1 MKRNMLTAIAETIR
15 RRRNMNQ
22 TISELNRLNDRD
34 LQDIGIHRS
43 QIESVA
49 RSVIDFHRSVRD
61 VTERT
66 TDVDN
71 TDKGNKWFS
80 KS

>member
-1 MKRNMLTAIAETIR
+1 MLTAIAETIR

-71 TDKGNKWFS
+71 TDKGNE
-80 KS
+80 

>member
-1 MKRNMLTAIAETIR
+1 MLTALAETIR

-71 TDKGNKWFS
+71 TDKGNK
-80 KS
+80 

>member
-1 MKRNMLTAIAETIR
+1 MLTAIAETIR

-22 TISELNRLNDRD
+22 TISELNKLNDRD

-66 TDVDN
+66 TDADN
-71 TDKGNKWFS
+71 TDKSNE
-80 KS
+80 

>member
-1 MKRNMLTAIAETIR
+1 MKRNMLTALAETIR

-71 TDKGNKWFS
+71 TNKS
-80 KS
+80 NK

>member
-1 MKRNMLTAIAETIR
+1 MLTALAETIR

-34 LQDIGIHRS
+34 LRDIGIHRS
-43 QIESVA
+43 QIETVA
-49 RSVIDFHRSVRD
+49 RGVIDFHRSVRD

-66 TDVDN
+66 QDDTD
-71 TDKGNKWFS
+71 TDQS
-80 KS
+80 SS

>member
-1 MKRNMLTAIAETIR
+1 MLTALAETLR

-22 TISELNRLNDRD
+22 TISALSKLNDRD

-43 QIESVA
+43 QIDSVA
-49 RSVIDFHRSVRD
+49 RGLIDFHRTVRD

-66 TDVDN
+66 TDDTN
-71 TDKGNKWFS
+71 TD
-80 KS
+80 

>member
-71 TDKGNKWFS
+71 TDKGNK
-80 KS
+80 

>member
-49 RSVIDFHRSVRD
+49 RSVVDFHRSVRD

-71 TDKGNKWFS
+71 TDKGNE
-80 KS
+80 

>member
-1 MKRNMLTAIAETIR
+1 MKINMLTALAETIR
-15 RRRNMNQ
+15 RRRNMNH
-22 TISELNRLNDRD
+22 TISELNKLNDRD

-71 TDKGNKWFS
+71 TNKGNK
-80 KS
+80 

>member
-1 MKRNMLTAIAETIR
+1 MKIVMLTALAETLR

-22 TISELNRLNDRD
+22 TISALSKLNDRD

-43 QIESVA
+43 QIDSVA
-49 RSVIDFHRSVRD
+49 RGLIDFHRSVRD

-66 TDVDN
+66 TDDTN
-71 TDKGNKWFS
+71 TD
-80 KS
+80 

>member
-1 MKRNMLTAIAETIR
+1 MLTAIAETIR

-66 TDVDN
+66 TYVDN
-71 TDKGNKWFS
+71 TDKGNE
-80 KS
+80 

>member
-71 TDKGNKWFS
+71 TDKSNK
-80 KS
+80 

>member
-1 MKRNMLTAIAETIR
+1 MLTALAETIR
-15 RRRNMNQ
+15 RRRNMNH
-22 TISELNRLNDRD
+22 TISELNKLNDRD

-66 TDVDN
+66 TDVNN
-71 TDKGNKWFS
+71 TDKGNK
-80 KS
+80 

>member
-1 MKRNMLTAIAETIR
+1 MKRNMLTALAETIR

-71 TDKGNKWFS
+71 TDKGNK
-80 KS
+80 

>member
-1 MKRNMLTAIAETIR
+1 MKRNMLTALAETIR
-15 RRRNMNQ
+15 RRRNMNH
-22 TISELNRLNDRD
+22 TISELNKLNDRD

-71 TDKGNKWFS
+71 TNKGNK
-80 KS
+80 

>member
-1 MKRNMLTAIAETIR
+1 MLTALAETIR
-15 RRRNMNQ
+15 RRRNMNH
-22 TISELNRLNDRD
+22 TISELNKLNDRD

-71 TDKGNKWFS
+71 TDKGNK
-80 KS
+80 

>member
-15 RRRNMNQ
+15 RRRNMNH
-22 TISELNRLNDRD
+22 TISELNKLNDRD

-71 TDKGNKWFS
+71 TDKGNK
-80 KS
+80 

>member
-71 TDKGNKWFS
+71 TDKGNE
-80 KS
+80 

>member
-1 MKRNMLTAIAETIR
+1 MKRNMLTALAETIR

-71 TDKGNKWFS
+71 TDKGNE
-80 KS
+80 

>member
-1 MKRNMLTAIAETIR
+1 MKRNMLTALAETIR
-15 RRRNMNQ
+15 RRRNMNH
-22 TISELNRLNDRD
+22 TISELNKLNDRD

-66 TDVDN
+66 TDVNN
-71 TDKGNKWFS
+71 TDKGNK
-80 KS
+80 

>member
-66 TDVDN
+66 TDVDD
-71 TDKGNKWFS
+71 TDKGNE
-80 KS
+80 

>member
-1 MKRNMLTAIAETIR
+1 MLTAIAETIR

-71 TDKGNKWFS
+71 TDKGNK
-80 KS
+80 

>member
-1 MKRNMLTAIAETIR
+1 MLTAIAETIR
-15 RRRNMNQ
+15 RRRNMNH
-22 TISELNRLNDRD
+22 TISELNKLNDRD

-71 TDKGNKWFS
+71 TDKGNK
-80 KS
+80 

>member
-1 MKRNMLTAIAETIR
+1 MKIVMLTALAETLR

-22 TISELNRLNDRD
+22 TISALSKLNDRD

-43 QIESVA
+43 QIDSVA
-49 RSVIDFHRSVRD
+49 RGLIDFHRTVRD

-66 TDVDN
+66 TDDTN
-71 TDKGNKWFS
+71 TD
-80 KS
+80 